1 VIEGTGLTAHFPER
15 LAALRELFD
24 RSFVEPPRERVAVAE
39 DLLAVRSAGRRYALR
54 LAQTDGVFPE
64 RPLMPLPGPVSALL
78 GLAGFRRTI
87 VPVYD
92 LGAVLGSPSQ
102 ATPRW
107 LVLVAGAPPVA
118 VAFDELDGHL
128 RVPAEAVIPEAEVR
142 GCLSGLVRL
151 PDGPRPIVDLGAVRA
166 TIQGMTGP
174 PGRSGGTQ

>member
-1 VIEGTGLTAHFPER
+1 MKEDTGLAER
-15 LAALRELFD
+15 LVGLRDLFD

-39 DLLAVRSAGRRYALR
+39 DLLAVRTGGRRYALR

-64 RPLMPLPGPVSALL
+64 RPLMPLPGPVPGLL

-92 LGAVLGSPSQ
+92 LGAVLGNASQ
-102 ATPRW
+102 TTPRW

-128 RVPAEAVIPEAEVR
+128 RVPADVVVPEAEAR
-142 GCLSGLVRL
+142 ACLSGLVRL

-166 TIQGMTGP
+166 TIQGMTDP
-174 PGRSGGTQ
+174 PGRSGGTR